1 LIDASSEQVGVV
13 SLAEARQRAQTAG
26 LDLVEVSPTA
36 KPPVV
41 RIVDWG
47 KWRYEQDKHQQK
59 TRRSQKQVDI
69 KQVRLGIK
77 TDTHDLEVK
86 LKAALK
92 FLEAGHKVRINV
104 RYRGREITHP
114 EIGRAVLE
122 KFHQPL
128 AENTVIEQQ
137 PAQSGRELSMVIRKK
152 DAQTQDK

>member
-1 LIDASSEQVGVV
+1 MIDASSEQVGVV

-114 EIGRAVLE
+114 DLGRGVLE
-122 KFHQPL
+122 RFVEQLTDEATVEQPIAL
-128 AENTVIEQQ
+128 
-137 PAQSGRELSMVIRKK
+137 SGREMSTVLARKK
-152 DAQTQDK
+152 DAKS